1 MRTITLI
8 RHSQASFGAE
18 NYDKLSDLG
27 LAQCDLI
34 GNAFKER
41 NFPTSEEEVR
51 VVWGGQ
57 ERHKETM
64 EGVLKF
70 WPYQGP
76 VLKEERL
83 GEFDHMDIIF
93 KGEEG
98 FKPKAKIGIKLLFS
112 RNKDQTIER
121 TFLKTLTRWV
131 SGDFENEYKEPF
143 SKFHKRT
150 WEGLIEASD
159 KFKDKKSIFIFT
171 SGGVIASILLKV
183 LKIEKENFIPL
194 VWSLYNGS
202 LTQLKIRPNLKKELS
217 YEGDFFLSSFNEHHH
232 MLGKGSEFLTNK

>member
-34 GNAFKER
+34 GKAFIER
-41 NFPTSEEEVR
+41 NFPTSEEEVS
-51 VVWGGQ
+51 VIWGGQ

-70 WPYQGP
+70 WPYNGA
-76 VLKEERL
+76 VVKEERL
-83 GEFDHMDIIF
+83 SEFDHMDIIF
-93 KGEEG
+93 KGEDG
-98 FKPKAKIGIKLLFS
+98 FKPKAKMGIKLLFS
-112 RNKDQTIER
+112 KNKDKTIEK
-121 TFLKTLTRWV
+121 TFLKALSRWV
-131 SGDFENEYKEPF
+131 SGDFEKDYKEPF
-143 SKFHKRT
+143 SKFHKRS
-150 WEGLIEASD
+150 WEGIVETAE
-159 KFKDKKSIFIFT
+159 KFEEKKNIFVFT

-183 LKIEKENFIPL
+183 LNIKKENFIPL

-202 LTQLKIRPNLKKELS
+202 LTQLTIRPSLKEELS
-217 YEGDFFLSSFNEHHH
+217 YEGTFFLSSLNEHHH
-232 MLGKGSEFLTNK
+232 MLGNGQEFLTNK

>member
-41 NFPTSEEEVR
+41 HFPTSEEEASVI
-51 VVWGGQ
+51 WGGQ

-70 WPYQGP
+70 WPYKGP
-76 VLKEERL
+76 LYKEDRL
-83 GEFDHMDIIF
+83 REFDHMDIIF
-93 KGEEG
+93 KGEDG
-98 FKPKAKIGIKLLFS
+98 FKPRAKMGIKLLFS
-112 RNKDQTIER
+112 KNKDKTIEK

-131 SGDFENEYKEPF
+131 SGSFEQDYNEPF
-143 SKFHKRT
+143 SKFHKRS
-150 WEGLIEASD
+150 WEGLIDSNE
-159 KFKDKKSIFIFT
+159 KFKDRKNIFIFT

-183 LKIEKENFIPL
+183 LNIEKENFIPL

-202 LTQLKIRPNLKKELS
+202 LTQLTVRPSLKEELS
-217 YEGDFFLSSFNEHHH
+217 YEGSFFLSSLNEHHH
-232 MLGKGSEFLTNK
+232 MIEKGSEFLTNK